1 MSRGSSAGYDRH
13 ITIFS
18 PEGKLYQ
25 VEYAFKAIKTQG
37 TTSIGVRGFD
47 SAVIATQKKIPDKLL
62 DPETVTSMYSIS
74 EFIGCVETGMVADA
88 RAQVQRARHEAAQF
102 KFKFGYNVPV
112 QYLAKRLANF
122 AQVYTQHAAMRPL
135 GVSCILIGIDDELGP
150 QLYRCDP
157 AGAYVGYKA
166 TCVGEKEQ
174 EGTNFLE
181 KKFKSDPKLT
191 RDEAIQM
198 AIATLQAVLSMDFK
212 ATEVE
217 VGVVSVENPRFT
229 LLTPQEIDAQLTRL
243 AERD

>member
-37 TTSIGVRGFD
+37 TTSIGIRGAD
-47 SAVIATQKKIPDKLL
+47 SVVIATQKKIPDKLL
-62 DPETVTSMYSIS
+62 DPDTITSIYRITDY
-74 EFIGCVETGMVADA
+74 IGCVETGMIADA
-88 RAQVQRARHEAAQF
+88 RSQVQRARHEAAQF
-102 KFKFGYNVPV
+102 KYKFGYEVPV
-112 QYLAKRLANF
+112 QYLAKRLADF

-135 GVSCILIGIDDELGP
+135 GVACILAGIDDELGP
-150 QLYRCDP
+150 QLYKCDP
-157 AGAYVGYKA
+157 AGSYVGYKA
-166 TCVGEKEQ
+166 TCAGEKEQ
-174 EGTNFLE
+174 EATNFLE
-181 KKFKSDPKLT
+181 KKFKTDPQLS

-212 ATEVE
+212 ATEIE
-217 VGVVSVENPRFT
+217 IGVVSKENVRFT

>member
-37 TTSIGVRGFD
+37 TTSIGIRGAD
-47 SAVIATQKKIPDKLL
+47 SVVIATQKKIPDKLL
-62 DPETVTSMYSIS
+62 DPDTITSIYKVSD
-74 EFIGCVETGMVADA
+74 FIGCVETGMIADA
-88 RAQVQRARHEAAQF
+88 RSQVQRARHEAAQF
-102 KFKFGYNVPV
+102 KYKFGYEVPV
-112 QYLAKRLANF
+112 QYLAKRLADF

-135 GVSCILIGIDDELGP
+135 GVACILAGIDDEVGP
-150 QLYRCDP
+150 QLYKCDP
-157 AGAYVGYKA
+157 AGSYVGYKA
-166 TCVGEKEQ
+166 TCAGEKEQ
-174 EGTNFLE
+174 EATNFLE
-181 KKFKSDPKLT
+181 KKFKADPQLS

-212 ATEVE
+212 ATEIE
-217 VGVVSVENPRFT
+217 IGVVSKENPRFT
-229 LLTPQEIDAQLTRL
+229 LLTPQEIDTQLTRL